1 MMTMNKKKNHES
13 HVPHAPQ
20 EPDIIEI
27 TPTQLQALKEK
38 LDNDSKNLNEED
50 VSKLK
55 ALIDTISYVYDLI
68 KEKDTK
74 ISKLRRLLFAT
85 STSEKSKKLFTNN
98 DDDNKKKED
107 SNSLAEESENG
118 NGNESVGDADADGGA
133 DADAVVKS
141 EGECQSKKK
150 GHGKN
155 RVSVYT
161 GAERKTISHPC
172 LQAGSK
178 CPECPA
184 GRLFELKSPA
194 VILRLK
200 GQPPIT
206 ATIYELERLRCS
218 SCGAIFRA
226 PVPQEAGDERY
237 DKASCAMVCLLKY
250 GNGFAF
256 NRFEKFQQNMGIPLP
271 AANQWEMVESVVPM
285 GELIY
290 EEFLNLAAQGEVVH
304 NDDTDVHILSIEQAL
319 KKGEINDGRTGTFTT
334 GIISKVDGREIAIYI
349 SGRKHAG
356 ENLEELLR
364 RRLKSLGPP
373 IQMCD
378 AKSGNPPKDNDT
390 EVKTIVANCL
400 THGRRKFVELID
412 TFPDECK
419 TVIDYLAKVYKN
431 EKDARNQKLTPAA
444 RLEFHKS
451 KSKEV
456 MDQLKEWLDLQFTQ
470 KKVEPNSSLGGA
482 IKYMQKHWEKLTRFL
497 SIENAPLDNNVV
509 EQSLKRA
516 ILNRKNAYFFKTENG
531 AHIGDIFM
539 SIIQTC
545 YKARINVFDYLVKI
559 QMHAKAVEENTAEWL
574 PWNYEDT
581 MKKLALPFQQ
591 G

>member
-1 MMTMNKKKNHES
+1 MNKKKSHES
-13 HVPHAPQ
+13 HESQEPQ

-27 TPTQLQALKEK
+27 SPSQLQALKEK
-38 LDNDSKNLNEED
+38 LDNDSRNLNEED

-55 ALIDTISYVYDLI
+55 ALIDTISYVHDLI
-68 KEKDTK
+68 KEKDIE
-74 ISKLRRLLFAT
+74 ISKLRRLLFGT
-85 STSEKSKKLFTNN
+85 PTSEKSKRLLNN
-98 DDDNKKKED
+98 DDDDNEKSGV
-107 SNSLAEESENG
+107 SNG
-118 NGNESVGDADADGGA
+118 ESVGDADAA
-133 DADAVVKS
+133 VKS
-141 EGECQSKKK
+141 ECQSKKK

-155 RVSVYT
+155 GVSVYT

-184 GRLFELKSPA
+184 GRLFKIKSPA
-194 VILRLK
+194 VLLRIK
-200 GQPPIT
+200 GQTPIA

-218 SCGAIFRA
+218 SCGAIFKA

-237 DKASCAMVCLLKY
+237 DKSSCAMVCLLKY

-256 NRFEKFQQNMGIPLP
+256 NRFENFQQNMGVPLP
-271 AANQWEMVESVVPM
+271 ATNQWEMVESVVPV

-290 EEFLNLAAQGEVVH
+290 EEFLNLAAQGEVIH
-304 NDDTDVHILSIEQAL
+304 NDDTDVHILSVEQAL

-334 GIISKVDGREIAIYI
+334 GIISKVDGREIALYI

-378 AKSGNPPKDNDT
+378 AKSGNPPKDK
-390 EVKTIVANCL
+390 EAKTIVANCL

-419 TVIDYLAKVYKN
+419 TVINYLAKVYKID
-431 EKDARNQKLTPAA
+431 KYARNQKLTPGA
-444 RLEFHKS
+444 RLELHKS

-456 MDQLKEWLDLQFTQ
+456 MKQLKEWLDLQFTD

-482 IKYMQKHWEKLTRFL
+482 IKYMKKHWEKLTRFL
-497 SIENAPLDNNVV
+497 SVENAPLDNNVV

-545 YKARINVFDYLVKI
+545 YKARINVFDYLVKL
-559 QMHAKAVEENTAEWL
+559 QMHAKAVEEKTAEWL
-574 PWNYEDT
+574 PWNYEAT
-581 MKKLALPFQQ
+581 MKKLALHFQQ
-591 G
+591 E